1 MEDEGKKIKLTNDY
15 VFKKIFGQRGNE
27 KITEG
32 FIGSV
37 IGKKVDIKT
46 LSEDRTLEKDLKDD
60 KMGILDVRASLEN
73 GTVCDIEMQVLRYAD
88 IEKRIMFY
96 WSKLYLEK
104 IKEGN
109 RYEKLNKV
117 IIILVTE
124 YELDITKDIKK
135 YHTKWEIREEEN
147 YKKVL
152 TEVLEINIIE
162 LSKMRKMM
170 KENKMENKKDKLA
183 LWVKFILFPDE
194 VEERELEENE
204 DIKKA
209 KEEYDKL
216 MEDPRERQLA
226 EWRQQRIMDEHA
238 IRKGGYL
245 DGKEEGIEQGKTEE
259 KTEVAKRLLKMNL
272 PIEQI
277 IEITELTEEEINKL
291 R

>member
-1 MEDEGKKIKLTNDY
+1 MEDEERKIKLTNDY
-15 VFKKIFGQRGNE
+15 VFKKIFGQKGNE

-204 DIKKA
+204 DIKQA